1 MSSVDSM
8 STTTTSRPLQLEEV
22 ASRSRNRGS
31 FFAALYQF
39 IRQNYFPIAVIAL
52 LLFGWS
58 RRGDNYLSAEEG
70 AGYVLGIIGG
80 SLMLLVMLYPL
91 SKRSALLARWIP
103 VRFWFNFHVLF
114 GIFGPVM
121 VLFHS
126 NFQLGS
132 LNSTIALISMLLV
145 VASGLVARFVYTR
158 IHHGLY
164 GKRITL
170 ECLKRELE
178 NEHTAL
184 LRIYEMDPRLRK
196 RIESMENRAMGNYT
210 SVATSL
216 IHVLFMAHDAR
227 RLQFSTKRLLRKS
240 IDDKTDARPVD
251 RKVITTFIRRY
262 TSTLRRIAVFRLCE
276 RLFALWRILHMPLY
290 IMMVITAVVHIFAVH
305 IYR

>member
-1 MSSVDSM
+1 
-8 STTTTSRPLQLEEV
+8 
-22 ASRSRNRGS
+22 
-31 FFAALYQF
+31 
-39 IRQNYFPIAVIAL
+39 
-52 LLFGWS
+52 
-58 RRGDNYLSAEEG
+58 
-70 AGYVLGIIGG
+70 
-80 SLMLLVMLYPL
+80 
-91 SKRSALLARWIP
+91 
-103 VRFWFNFHVLF
+103 
-114 GIFGPVM
+114 
-121 VLFHS
+121 
-126 NFQLGS
+126 
-132 LNSTIALISMLLV
+132 LV

-178 NEHTAL
+178 NEHTDL
-184 LRIYEMDPRLRK
+184 LRVYEMDPRLRK

-240 IDDKTDARPVD
+240 IDVNTDARPVD

-276 RLFALWRILHMPLY
+276 RLFALWRVLHMPLY